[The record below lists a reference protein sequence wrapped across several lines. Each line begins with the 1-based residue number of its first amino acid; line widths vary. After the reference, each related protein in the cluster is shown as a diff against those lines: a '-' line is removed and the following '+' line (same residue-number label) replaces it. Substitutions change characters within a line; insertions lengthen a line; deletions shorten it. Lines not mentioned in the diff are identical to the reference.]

1 MSYLLALTGSI
12 GMGKS
17 TAAGIFTQHGVPV
30 WDADA
35 AVHDL
40 YLPGA
45 AGTKVVEALVPTA
58 VGAAGVDRAALRE
71 EMKAD
76 ETLLPRLQ
84 EHIHPLVAADRADFI
99 AQRDEAVLAFDIPL
113 VFELGNEGD
122 FDGVAVV
129 TTEESLQRQRVLA
142 REGMTAETLEFIL
155 SKQLSDAEK
164 RKKADF
170 LIDSTSLATAERDIK
185 AILAKI
191 GAPDA

>member
-17 TAAGIFTQHGVPV
+17 TAAGIFARYGVPV

-40 YLPGA
+40 YSPGA
-45 AGTKVVEALVPTA
+45 SGTKVIEGLVPTA
-58 VGAAGVDRAALRE
+58 IGADGVDRGALRE
-71 EMKAD
+71 AMKAD
-76 ETLLPRLQ
+76 DTLLPRLQ
-84 EHIHPLVAADRADFI
+84 ERIHPLVAADRADFI
-99 AQRDEAVLAFDIPL
+99 ARRAEPVLVFDIPL
-113 VFELGNEGD
+113 VFELGNEGE

-129 TTEESLQRQRVLA
+129 TTEESVQRQRVLA
-142 REGMTAETLEFIL
+142 RDGMTAENLEFIL

-164 RKKADF
+164 QRKADF

-191 GAPDA
+191 GDTDA